1 MAPETVPPEVTRVA
15 RIPCIFSTWRSPT
28 VEVRWR
34 SPSLILSTWT
44 DPRPVLA
51 SRDAWLIGI
60 VTWRVS
66 SVLGRGA
73 IWDIVTVTPSEDTAS
88 AEGEDV
94 VDDGDK
100 DEDDDDDD
108 EVEREMV
115 PWAEEVT
122 RRWVGNVGGIWTRT
136 VERSVVEMGIS
147 IEVRVE

>member
-1 MAPETVPPEVTRVA
+1 M
-15 RIPCIFSTWRSPT
+15 
-28 VEVRWR
+28 
-34 SPSLILSTWT
+34 
-44 DPRPVLA
+44 
-51 SRDAWLIGI
+51 
-60 VTWRVS
+60 
-66 SVLGRGA
+66 LGRGA

-122 RRWVGNVGGIWTRT
+122 RRWVGNVGGI
-136 VERSVVEMGIS
+136 
-147 IEVRVE
+147 